1 MNICTYIL
9 NLPHRLDRKKECLSQ
24 LDAAGLNRKL
34 VQFIDAKYTLRNGAI
49 GCSLTHAF
57 ALSRFLF
64 ETEAPFCL
72 ILEDD
77 FQIKDPTTFIASLKS
92 PILKK
97 DFWDVLLLASNMAV
111 GFKTEL
117 PNIYRVMNSQT
128 ASAYLV
134 TRDYAP
140 TLIKTFYESAN
151 LMSKNFLQIENNEA
165 KHFFA
170 LDMLWKQNQIHN
182 KFMAFIPQII
192 YQRESYSDIENAV
205 KDYKV

>member
-9 NLPHRLDRKKECLSQ
+9 NLPHRLDRKQECLSQ
-24 LDAAGLNRKL
+24 INSAGLNKQL
-34 VQFIDAKYTLRNGAI
+34 VEFIEAKYTPRNGAI

-57 ALSRFLF
+57 ALSKFLF

-77 FQIKDPTTFIASLKS
+77 FQIKDSATFIHDLK
-92 PILKK
+92 PAILKK
-97 DFWDVLLLASNMAV
+97 DFWDVLLLASNAAV

-117 PNIYRVMNSQT
+117 PNIYRAMNAQT
-128 ASAYLV
+128 TSAYLV
-134 TRDYAP
+134 TREYAP

-151 LMSKNFLQIENNEA
+151 FLSKNFLQLENNIA

-170 LDMLWKQNQIHN
+170 LDMLWKHNQQYD

-192 YQRESYSDIENAV
+192 YQRESFSDVENSV

>member
-9 NLPHRLDRKKECLSQ
+9 NLPHRADRKQECLTQIDST
-24 LDAAGLNRKL
+24 GLNKEL
-34 VQFIDAKYTLRNGAI
+34 VEFIEAKYTPRNGAI

-57 ALSRFLF
+57 ALSKFLF

-77 FQIKDPTTFIASLKS
+77 FQIKDSATFINDLK
-92 PILKK
+92 PAILKK
-97 DFWDVLLLASNMAV
+97 DFWDVLLLASNAAV

-117 PNIYRVMNSQT
+117 PNVYRAINAQT
-128 ASAYLV
+128 TSAYLV
-134 TRDYAP
+134 KREYAP

-151 LMSKNFLQIENNEA
+151 FLSKNFLQIENNLA

-170 LDMLWKQNQIHN
+170 LDMLWKYHQQYD

-192 YQRESYSDIENAV
+192 YQRESFSDVENSV